1 MVVRIRFGKGLKV
14 GKQRRKNRRVA
25 LAIAAMLTPAAFLVG
40 VIGVWR
46 LSADLGFASG
56 FAISSGIFSHWQA
69 WLATAALL
77 EICARLLNRYAKN
90 SDAAVPGTGSG
101 NAL

>member
-25 LAIAAMLTPAAFLVG
+25 LAVAAMLTPAAFLVG
-40 VIGVWR
+40 VVGIWR
-46 LSADLGFASG
+46 LSADLGLTSG
-56 FAISSGIFSHWQA
+56 FAISSGLFSHWEV
-69 WLATAALL
+69 WLATAVVLQL
-77 EICARLLNRYAKN
+77 CAGLLNRYGK
-90 SDAAVPGTGSG
+90 SGDSHPAVPGSG